1 MKKFISA
8 ALAFTM
14 LATSSVA
21 LAGTSEAR
29 QRNHG
34 YYNNDDNGHYYRRDR
49 RHHNGNAAGAAILG
63 FALGAIIVGSQQ
75 NRRSYDYDRY
85 DSRDATWDHIRRCE
99 ARYRSYDRRTD
110 TFIGRDGREYYC
122 NL

>member
-1 MKKFISA
+1 MKKIISA
-8 ALAFTM
+8 ALAFAM
-14 LATSSVA
+14 VATSSVA

-29 QRNHG
+29 HRNHG
-34 YYNNDDNGHYYRRDR
+34 YYNNYDHGHYYRRD

-63 FALGAIIVGSQQ
+63 FALGAIIVGSQN
-75 NRRSYDYDRY
+75 NRRDGYYRR
-85 DSRDATWDHIRRCE
+85 DSSWDHVRRCE
-99 ARYRSYDRRTD
+99 ANYRSYDRRTD